1 MAGKKRGVRGMG
13 ILSPESPESRALGFR
28 DAPGRV
34 TSAGLGYMGRIIELR
49 EFTAFF
55 FGIIK
60 ALPNVADLS
69 EDEKAKA
76 KLAAKK
82 GEVLRYNYSIHRQF
96 VNEIMLTRAVESF
109 DLYIL
114 QILRLIFEAQP
125 NLLKSE
131 SPIDAAMVLE
141 LRTFEHIVYHLA
153 ERKLHDLS
161 YKPLSELQKFLKDRI
176 GLDLFRSQET
186 YEMALLASEVR
197 NLIAHNDCKVS
208 QPFKQRTKGM
218 ANPLKINEHTKVLID
233 DIWLRRASYAL
244 DAAVFDFDEAAVKKF
259 GLKTSSQTGF
269 VLHR

>member
-1 MAGKKRGVRGMG
+1 
-13 ILSPESPESRALGFR
+13 
-28 DAPGRV
+28 
-34 TSAGLGYMGRIIELR
+34 MGRIIELR
-49 EFTAFF
+49 VFTAFF

-76 KLAAKK
+76 KVAAKK
-82 GEVLRYNYSIHRQF
+82 GEVLRYDYSVHRQF

-114 QILRLIFEAQP
+114 QVLRLIFEAQP

-131 SPIDAAMVLE
+131 SPIDAATVLE
-141 LRTFEHIVYHLA
+141 LRTFEHIVFHLA

-161 YKPLSELQKFLKDRI
+161 YKPLSELQKFLKDRV
-176 GLDLFRSQET
+176 GLDLFRSQEI
-186 YEMALLASEVR
+186 YEMVLLASEVR

-208 QPFKQRTKGM
+208 QQFKQRTKDI
-218 ANPLKINEHTKVLID
+218 ANPLKINEHAKVLID
-233 DIWLRRASYAL
+233 DDWLHRASYTL
-244 DAAVFDFDEAAVKKF
+244 DGVVFNFDDAAVAKF
-259 GLKTSSQTGF
+259 GLKTSGQSGF